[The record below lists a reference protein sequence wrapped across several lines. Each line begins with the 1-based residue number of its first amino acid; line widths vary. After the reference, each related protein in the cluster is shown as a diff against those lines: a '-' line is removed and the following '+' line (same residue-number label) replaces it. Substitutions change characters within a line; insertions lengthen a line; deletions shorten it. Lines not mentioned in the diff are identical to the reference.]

1 MIGFLKGKIAYH
13 TRDSVLIDVQGV
25 GYQVRLSERH
35 LSQLNLSPGEPIEL
49 TTHLLPRE
57 DALELYG
64 FSSPQE
70 KEIFLQLTRVSGIGP
85 RTALAIFSALELQDV
100 IRAVVSNQPKVLSQA
115 PGVGA
120 KTAQRI
126 ILELKEKF
134 SKMVQE
140 LNLTTPENSILPAG
154 WLEEIE
160 MTLLALGY
168 EVTEISQALEN
179 WGEQISDL
187 SSADEAIRFLLSKL
201 S

>member
-1 MIGFLKGKIAYH
+1 MIGFLKGKLAYR

-35 LSQLNLSPGEPIEL
+35 LNNLDLRPGEPIEL

-115 PGVGA
+115 PGIGA

-126 ILELKEKF
+126 ILELKEKVF
-134 SKMVQE
+134 ATSDGSEKNVRTKDADIIISALQ
-140 LNLTTPENSILPAG
+140 N
-154 WLEEIE
+154 
-160 MTLLALGY
+160 LGY
-168 EVTEISQALEN
+168 SSREAKEAVK
-179 WGEQISDL
+179 DL
-187 SSADEAIRFLLSKL
+187 PQDLTNDDQRLRWVLKNIAR
-201 S
+201 

>member
-1 MIGFLKGKIAYH
+1 MIGFLKGKLAYR

-35 LSQLNLSPGEPIEL
+35 LADLDQQPGEPLEL
-49 TTHLLPRE
+49 TTHLLSRE

-85 RTALAIFSALELQDV
+85 RTALAIFSALDLQDV

-115 PGVGA
+115 PGIGA

-134 SKMVQE
+134 SKMAQE
-140 LNLTTPENSILPAG
+140 LNLAPPSDSKLPGG
-154 WLEEIE
+154 WHEEIE
-160 MTLLALGY
+160 ITLLALGY
-168 EVTEISQALEN
+168 DAIEISQTLES
-179 WGEQISDL
+179 WSEQIQDQ